1 MIEFYETEVKD
12 VMQNRLWDLPIVEKD
27 VDMKLILL
35 ILVSRGYVWIVN
47 NKKDMKLMG
56 IITEHDV
63 LGLFEDF
70 NVDLKAED
78 IMKKDLII
86 CSKHDKIKDVI
97 DKIKKYKVRRLPVI
111 ENDKIIGEVTLRHL
125 IEKFSSFF
133 S

>member
-70 NVDLKAED
+70 KVDLKAED
-78 IMKKDLII
+78 IMKKDLIT